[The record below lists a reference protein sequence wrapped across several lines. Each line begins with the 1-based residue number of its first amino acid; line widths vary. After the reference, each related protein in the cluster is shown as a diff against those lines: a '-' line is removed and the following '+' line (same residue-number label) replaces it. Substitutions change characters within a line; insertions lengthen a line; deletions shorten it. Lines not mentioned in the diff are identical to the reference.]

1 MFERGLGLVAV
12 GELLRQWA
20 AAREQLAKTER
31 ELADLDPA
39 GFSDEELLT
48 LLDDLETEAR
58 RRTAVG
64 LGLVAEL
71 DARGL
76 APELGYTST
85 AMLVSERL
93 RIGRREAAGRVRL
106 ATDLGP
112 RQALSGERLESR
124 FPQVAAALA
133 DGTVSARHANL
144 IITTVDRL
152 PDRVVDK
159 QPELVAQ

>member
-1 MFERGLGLVAV
+1 MTELMFERRSGLVAV
-12 GELLRQWA
+12 GELLRQLA

-64 LGLVAEL
+64 LELVAEL

-85 AMLVSERL
+85 AVLVSERL
-93 RIGRREAAGRVRL
+93 RIGRREADHHCGPVTRPGGR
-106 ATDLGP
+106 
-112 RQALSGERLESR
+112 
-124 FPQVAAALA
+124 
-133 DGTVSARHANL
+133 
-144 IITTVDRL
+144 
-152 PDRVVDK
+152 
-159 QPELVAQ
+159 